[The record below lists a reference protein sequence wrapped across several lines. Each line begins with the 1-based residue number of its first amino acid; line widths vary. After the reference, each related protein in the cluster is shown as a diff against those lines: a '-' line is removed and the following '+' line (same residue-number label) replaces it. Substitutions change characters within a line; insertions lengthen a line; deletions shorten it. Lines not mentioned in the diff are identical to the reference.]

1 MKVLHITEALG
12 GGVQSAIRLY
22 TEATPHLTHFVLG
35 RKRANE
41 DTGEFSSVSGVQLVP
56 GSKIRFLSTVR
67 QHVRRIDPDV
77 IHLHSSIAGIA
88 RVVRLGG
95 RPVVYSPHCF
105 AFERT
110 DLPRVARAIIRLI
123 ERALVTRTDCIFGVS
138 PHEVLLAKQLGAD
151 SAILVPNFVAGG
163 KSYDRQSGSGTRVI
177 STGRIGAQKD
187 PAMYAEIARRLPH
200 LQFFWLGDG
209 EPELKARLQ
218 GAGVHCPGWCSR
230 EDVDH
235 HLRGADLYLHTG
247 AWEAAPIA
255 VAEAVATGLPVLSRS
270 IESMASLG
278 YSLAGST
285 PGEIAQTVDLFFR
298 SPELRSST
306 ISATRQ
312 IAERYEGSKMAETL
326 SGGYRLAQD
335 KRGKFK

>member
-35 RKRANE
+35 RERANE
-41 DTGEFSSVSGVQLVP
+41 DTGELTSVSSVQLVP
-56 GSKIRFLSTVR
+56 GSKSRFLRTIR

-88 RVVRLGG
+88 RVSRLGG

-110 DLPRVARAIIRLI
+110 DLPRVARAVIRSI
-123 ERALVTRTDCIFGVS
+123 ERFLVTRTDCVFGVS
-138 PHEVLLAKQLGAD
+138 PHEVVLAKQLGAG
-151 SAILVPNFVAGG
+151 SALLVPNFVTGG
-163 KSYDRQSGSGTRVI
+163 QSYDRQPGVGTRVI

-200 LQFFWLGDG
+200 LQFFWIGDG
-209 EPELKARLQ
+209 EPELKARLE
-218 GAGVHCPGWCSR
+218 GAGVHCLGWCSR
-230 EDVDH
+230 EDVDRY
-235 HLRGADLYLHTG
+235 LRSADLYLHTG

-285 PGEIAQTVDLFFR
+285 PDEIAKTVDEFFR

-306 ISATRQ
+306 VSATRQ
-312 IAERYEGSKMAETL
+312 IAEQYEGAKMAETL
-326 SGGYRLAQD
+326 TKGYRLAQD
-335 KRGKFK
+335 TKGKIK